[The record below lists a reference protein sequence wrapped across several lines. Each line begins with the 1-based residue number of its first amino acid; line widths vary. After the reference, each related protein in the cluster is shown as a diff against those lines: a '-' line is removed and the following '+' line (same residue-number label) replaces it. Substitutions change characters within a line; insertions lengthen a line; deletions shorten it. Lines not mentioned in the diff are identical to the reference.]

1 MAIVPLGGV
10 FQVYRVRS
18 DELHSNEMVLVG
30 EVATTDALQRIFLQG
45 HFVFGINRSTSNL
58 TIIDVK
64 RPDAPAEV
72 AVFNVGAVCKG
83 LYAQGRFVFVAAV
96 GGVKIVDISVPSAP
110 VVVGSAS

>member
-1 MAIVPLGGV
+1 MAIVPLGGI

-18 DELHSNEMVLVG
+18 DELHSNEMELVG

-45 HFVFGINRSTSNL
+45 HYVFGINRGTSNL

-64 RPDAPAEV
+64 RPDAPVEV
-72 AVFNVGAVCKG
+72 AVFNVGATCKG
-83 LYAQGRFVFVAAV
+83 LHAQGRFVFVATA
-96 GGVKIVDISVPSAP
+96 GSVKIVDISSPSSP